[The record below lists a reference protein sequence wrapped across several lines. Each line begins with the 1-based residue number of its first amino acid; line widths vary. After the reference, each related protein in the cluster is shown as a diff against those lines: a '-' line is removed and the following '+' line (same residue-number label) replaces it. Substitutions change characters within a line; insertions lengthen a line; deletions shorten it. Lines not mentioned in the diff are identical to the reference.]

1 MSFSFCL
8 RKGEIMGV
16 FKKLGW
22 FFKKEKKRYI
32 LGIIFLALTSFANLV
47 PPRVLGLM
55 ADQLDKGHITWKQYG
70 VLVLAVLAG
79 AVVLYLLRYFWRKQ
93 IWGGAAEL
101 ERQMRSRLFRHF
113 MIMDRTFYQRHQIG
127 DLMAHATNDVSAIQN
142 VAGDGVLTLVD
153 SLMMGLST
161 MIAMIIFV
169 DFRLTIVAMLPLPF
183 LAWGAQ
189 KLGQHLHAA
198 FDQSQAAFSKLNNK
212 TQESVTG
219 IKVLKTFN
227 QGKEDTAAFDKM
239 VDQTIKINRRVFIWD
254 SLFDPLGTIII
265 GLTYTITI
273 IYGGLLVKNKI
284 LSVGQLVSFIAYIS
298 NMVWPMF
305 AIGYLFNILERGSA
319 SYDRVEKL
327 LKEKPLITD
336 QKADDSLTAEDI
348 HGDLQYDVKSFAY
361 PDEKDVEVLHNIK
374 FTLKTG
380 QTLGLVGRVGSG
392 KTTIIQLL
400 LREFDNYD
408 GKITLNGHDIREIPL
423 NVLLRQI
430 SYVPQNNYLF
440 STSIRNNIAFAEKNA
455 EDNQIIEAAKKSDLH
470 NDILQMPR
478 SYNTL
483 VGENGVSLSGGQKQ
497 RMSIARAL
505 LKQSQILIMDDALSA
520 VDAKTETEILHAL
533 RKERNGKTTLIAA
546 HRLTSVMN
554 ADLILVLKDGKIVER
569 GTHDQLLANNG
580 WYAEMWRR
588 QELEE
593 KVGEKHE

>member
-1 MSFSFCL
+1 
-8 RKGEIMGV
+8 MGI
-16 FKKLGW
+16 FKKLKW

-32 LGIIFLALTSFANLV
+32 LGITFLALTSFANLV

-55 ADQLDKGHITWKQYG
+55 ADKLDKGHIIWMEYG
-70 VLVLAVLAG
+70 MLILAVLA
-79 AVVLYLLRYFWRKQ
+79 AAIVLYILRYFWRKQ

-101 ERQMRSRLFRHF
+101 ERQMRSKLFKHF
-113 MIMDRTFYQRHQIG
+113 MKMDRTFYQKHRTG

-169 DFRLTIVAMLPLPF
+169 DVRLTVVALLPLPF

-189 KLGQHLHAA
+189 KLGNRLHDA
-198 FDQSQAAFSKLNNK
+198 FNDSQAAFSRLNNK
-212 TQESVTG
+212 TQESVSG
-219 IKVLKTFN
+219 IKVLKTFG
-227 QGKEDTAAFDKM
+227 QGKEDTAAFDRM
-239 VDQTIKINRRVFIWD
+239 VNETIKINRRVFLWD

-273 IYGGLLVKNKI
+273 IYGGLLVTNHV
-284 LSVGQLVSFIAYIS
+284 LSIGQLVSFIAYIG

-319 SYDRVEKL
+319 SYDRVQKL
-327 LKEKPLITD
+327 LDEKPLITD
-336 QKADDSLTAEDI
+336 EHADDSITAKDI
-348 HGDLQYDVKSFAY
+348 DGDLKYDIKSFAY
-361 PDEKDVEVLHNIK
+361 PDEKDIPVLQYIN
-374 FTLKTG
+374 FTLLKG

-400 LREFDNYD
+400 LREFDDYD
-408 GKITLNGHDIREIPL
+408 GVITLNGHDIREIPL

-440 STSIRNNIAFAEKNA
+440 STSIQRNISFAEAGA
-455 EDNQIIEAAKKSDLH
+455 EQDQVIEAAKKSDLH
-470 NDILQMPR
+470 SDILQMPR
-478 SYNTL
+478 SYQTL

-505 LKQSQILIMDDALSA
+505 LKHSQILIMDDALSA
-520 VDAKTETEILHAL
+520 VDAKTETAILKSL
-533 RKERNGKTTLIAA
+533 KKERQGKTTLIAA

-569 GTHDQLLANNG
+569 GNHEQLLAADG

-588 QELEE
+588 QELE
-593 KVGEKHE
+593 VGEKDE